1 MVVVL
6 GVGKDRFVVDGC
18 DVVVV
23 LGVGKGRVML
33 PVSWVSICLSSH
45 LWVW

>member
-1 MVVVL
+1 ML
-6 GVGKDRFVVDGC
+6 ARDRFAVGSC

-33 PVSWVSICLSSH
+33 AVAGSSACAF
-45 LWVW
+45 LGALA

>member
-1 MVVVL
+1 ML
-6 GVGKDRFVVDGC
+6 ARDRFAVGSC

-33 PVSWVSICLSSH
+33 ATKLARDRTLFTC
-45 LWVW
+45 